1 MINLGPDDKK
11 NNQNNRLYEQ
21 RIYGTD
27 KQRKAQY
34 DKLLNR
40 PDVKETRKTGK
51 SGDSHGGVIAL
62 MAVFMV
68 LIFGSLIYLLLSS
81 KDPKTPGNTST
92 VITGTPAVAGPTETV
107 EKGYEHLAVV
117 LNVDPEIKS
126 IKMYDVEDEI
136 ERLLVYTGSSLFYA
150 EQGSQITAA
159 QLVPGDLIKFT
170 CDSREIIKKAEWSD
184 KTWEKLRIDNLEIQ
198 KDTHRMMI
206 RGQYYKYSDDLCVI
220 SDGKRVSVDTLLTK
234 EDKYTIRGIG
244 DTVYE
249 IIVTQGHGVI
259 QLKNYEDFVDGEIL
273 IGSRYTEVVPSSG
286 MFVVREGEYMV
297 TITSGN
303 FEGTALLTVNR
314 GEETVWDVYDF
325 GRGSIKVGEVNFRIE
340 PEGAKLYIN
349 GEETDYESGPVSLD
363 FGSYF
368 IEIQAGGYETQK
380 TTLTVD
386 SPAKSISLY
395 LTEKADEITPT
406 PTLTPTPNPIA
417 TGEPGGNTGDTGNT
431 GNTGDAGNTGDTGDT
446 GNAGIS
452 QMVDISSFGFE
463 INSANRVYILG
474 PEGGTAS
481 ITNLDT
487 GVTYTVGTIPCD
499 FQKVIGKMQIIIT
512 SGIKA
517 AIFDYE
523 ETDDGSDCIYDFS
536 DNDKLKN

>member
-11 NNQNNRLYEQ
+11 NSKDNRLYEQ

-27 KQRKAQY
+27 KQKKARY
-34 DKLLNR
+34 DRLMNR
-40 PDVKETRKTGK
+40 PDVKETRKAKK
-51 SGDSHGGVIAL
+51 SSDSHGGVIAL

-81 KDPKTPGNTST
+81 KEPKHHGQSGQTPSVTAAA
-92 VITGTPAVAGPTETV
+92 VTPADTL

-117 LNVDPEIKS
+117 LNVDPEIKT

-150 EQGSQITAA
+150 EQGSQVTAA
-159 QLVPGDLIKFT
+159 QLAPGDLLKFT

-198 KDTHRMMI
+198 KDTHRMVI

-249 IIVTQGHGVI
+249 IIVTMGHGVL
-259 QLKNYEDFVDGEIL
+259 QLQNFEDFVDGEIL
-273 IGSRYTEVVPSSG
+273 IGSRYAEVVPSSG

-297 TITSGN
+297 TITSDKY
-303 FEGTALLTVNR
+303 EGTALLNVKR

-340 PEGAKLYIN
+340 PEGAKLYVN

-386 SPAKSISLY
+386 SPTKSISIY
-395 LTEKADEITPT
+395 LTERSEEGLTPT
-406 PTLTPTPNPIA
+406 PTPTPEDGTEPGDN
-417 TGEPGGNTGDTGNT
+417 TGETGNT
-431 GNTGDAGNTGDTGDT
+431 GEQGNTGTHEGST
-446 GNAGIS
+446 
-452 QMVDISSFGFE
+452 MVDISTYGFE
-463 INSANRVYILG
+463 IDPAHRVYILG

-481 ITNLDT
+481 ITNVDT
-487 GVTYTVGTIPCD
+487 GVTYSLGTIPCD
-499 FQKVIGKMQIIIT
+499 FQKVIGKMQIIVT
-512 SGIKA
+512 FGTKA
-517 AIFDYE
+517 GIFDYE
-523 ETDDGSDCIYDFS
+523 ETNDGADSFYDFS
-536 DNDKLKN
+536 DNEKFR